1 MDRLDVLI
9 EALRL
14 KSLPRAGWERRGV
27 ERPESVASHSW
38 GVAWLVLALA
48 PSDLDRGR
56 ALAYAT
62 LHDLAEVRTGD
73 LTPADG
79 VPPDVKARRERAA
92 FADIARHAGA
102 PALLDLWDAY
112 EAKADRESRFVRELD
127 RLDMALQALAYRRAG
142 AQGMREF
149 LESADA
155 AIADPALRPLVDA
168 IRARFAEVGP

>member
-1 MDRLDVLI
+1 MDRLDLLI

-14 KSLPRAGWERRGV
+14 KALPRAGWERRGV
-27 ERPESVASHSW
+27 ARPESVASHSW

-48 PSDLDRGR
+48 PDDLDRGR

-79 VPPDVKARRERAA
+79 VPPDEKARRERAA
-92 FADIARHAGA
+92 FADIARRVGA
-102 PALLDLWDAY
+102 PGLLELWDAY
-112 EAKADRESRFVRELD
+112 EARADRESIFVRELD
-127 RLDMALQALAYRRAG
+127 RLDMALQALAYRKAG
-142 AQGMREF
+142 ERGMPEF

-168 IRARFAEVGP
+168 IRARFDEAGP